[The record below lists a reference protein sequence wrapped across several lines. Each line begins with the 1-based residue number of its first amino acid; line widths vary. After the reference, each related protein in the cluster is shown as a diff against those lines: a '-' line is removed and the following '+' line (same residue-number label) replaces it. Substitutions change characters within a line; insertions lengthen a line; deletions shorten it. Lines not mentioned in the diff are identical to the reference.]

1 MGGGW
6 WANGE
11 RTAHRFE
18 LDDMRTPQDMI
29 EAGLAAAKT
38 FSWLL
43 VSIASVALLVGGIG
57 IMSVMLVSVTERTR
71 EIGVRLSV
79 GATEEHGRMQFLIE
93 SLVLSLFGG
102 CCGVMLGVA
111 GSYVLGFRWNGRSR
125 YRRVQSWLLHC
136 FRRRSE
142 CSSVCIRR

>member
-43 VSIASVALLVGGIG
+43 VSIASVAPLVGGIG
-57 IMSVMLVSVTERTR
+57 IMNVMLVSVTERTR
-71 EIGVRLSV
+71 EIGVRLAV
-79 GATEEHGRMQFLIE
+79 GATEEHVR
-93 SLVLSLFGG
+93 SK
-102 CCGVMLGVA
+102 GVA
-111 GSYVLGFRWNGRSR
+111 PRPHRGAPI
-125 YRRVQSWLLHC
+125 RVI
-136 FRRRSE
+136 
-142 CSSVCIRR
+142 V